1 MEMLPKALVGG
12 ATLGFLLAVVTGVM
26 GGAIAGIPAESFSRA
41 CTNLALIS
49 IALQMMAKPGSA

>member
-1 MEMLPKALVGG
+1 MEMLPKALLGG
-12 ATLGFLLAVVTGVM
+12 AVLGFILAVVTGAM
-26 GGAIAGIPAESFSRA
+26 GSGIAGIPAESFSRA